1 MRVAFKNL
9 KRCYKELIGGLIPAR
24 GLERESVI
32 SRRVNRGLSILTS
45 RGSYLDSTVRR
56 ILRNRVPT
64 KSHKEASCWTDMA
77 DKDDVLLNS
86 REVAFLL
93 DLSPDTVNEFARRN
107 IIPAFKKGRQWRFRK
122 RDITSVKRQLRGI
135 NAAA

>member
-1 MRVAFKNL
+1 MRTAEERSCCGESFARQDRFTLTSESGTYYKVAFLQN
-9 KRCYKELIGGLIPAR
+9 PQ
-24 GLERESVI
+24 S
-32 SRRVNRGLSILTS
+32 
-45 RGSYLDSTVRR
+45 
-56 ILRNRVPT
+56 
-64 KSHKEASCWTDMA
+64 EASCWTRMA